1 MKSELGDV
9 VRKSVRVNSVNTLPR
24 FNGGTPLHKFAVCR
38 KEAASL
44 LDISPATF
52 DEWVRR
58 GWMPRGVKIGGLR
71 RWDTAEV
78 RASWLNLMEQNMDLK
93 EDDGENPFD
102 YAVG

>member
-1 MKSELGDV
+1 M
-9 VRKSVRVNSVNTLPR
+9 R
-24 FNGGTPLHKFAVCR
+24 
-38 KEAASL
+38 
-44 LDISPATF
+44 
-52 DEWVRR
+52 WVRR

-78 RASWLNLMEQNMDLK
+78 RASWLNLMEQNMDVK

>member
-1 MKSELGDV
+1 MTPERSDS
-9 VRKSVRVNSVNTLPR
+9 VRKIVRVDSVKTLQR
-24 FNGGTPLHKFAVCR
+24 ADVGAPLHKFAVCR

-78 RASWLNLMEQNMDLK
+78 RASWLNLMEQNMDQE
-93 EDDGENPFD
+93 EDDGQNPFD